1 MLVDMGHLH
10 VHIHKISRSRSCQK
24 LKEEDN
30 RRFSIASALHQ
41 HIKDLPAPAH
51 EFDPSSP
58 AKSNFTRSSSNKIP
72 VRPALPAISTMKFWD
87 KIFRPAMRELQKR
100 EGPCCP
106 LPEYNIRHRSSWE
119 EVEDCLV
126 QARERYDGD
135 LGRRRGR
142 FKDRCRQVADY
153 GHVGVQ
159 AIEFAKDL
167 EYMSVVMG
175 IVKLLVDAAIVA
187 SRVREHA
194 RASLDL
200 RALKRQFA
208 QIEVLL
214 MLHPKDKNIQEAATA
229 LVVDI
234 LEAIEEGIA
243 FFVKPKHRRAMAA
256 IAHGDQYQQRF
267 LNKLES
273 VRVSCEWLK
282 ENGHFSSTYLMIHAF
297 KKLLEDQEANRGT
310 KLALGQAQR
319 MGEFGIAC
327 PRTSHLE
334 LLASRLEGGLD
345 RLEAFGH
352 KLESGVLRALCSI
365 SSSVSHMHGVEG
377 QHQLSL
383 EQEVKG
389 QNHLFRVISEGVL
402 SEVKMLE
409 DESDDESEE
418 VFSD

>member
-175 IVKLLVDAAIVA
+175 IVKLLVDVSMEGGKRSRIHVHKRDDAKWALILQAAIVA

-243 FFVKPKHRRAMAA
+243 FFVKPKR
-256 IAHGDQYQQRF
+256 
-267 LNKLES
+267 
-273 VRVSCEWLK
+273 
-282 ENGHFSSTYLMIHAF
+282 
-297 KKLLEDQEANRGT
+297 
-310 KLALGQAQR
+310 
-319 MGEFGIAC
+319 
-327 PRTSHLE
+327 E
-334 LLASRLEGGLD
+334 LPPP
-345 RLEAFGH
+345 
-352 KLESGVLRALCSI
+352 V
-365 SSSVSHMHGVEG
+365 
-377 QHQLSL
+377 SL
-383 EQEVKG
+383 EKSS
-389 QNHLFRVISEGVL
+389 N
-402 SEVKMLE
+402 
-409 DESDDESEE
+409 
-418 VFSD
+418 

>member
-1 MLVDMGHLH
+1 MLVDMGHLHVH

-30 RRFSIASALHQ
+30 GRFSIASALHQ
-41 HIKDLPAPAH
+41 HVKDLPAPAH

-100 EGPCCP
+100 EGPRCP

-126 QARERYDGD
+126 RARERYDGD

-142 FKDRCRQVADY
+142 FKDRCRRVAADY

-159 AIEFAKDL
+159 AMELAKDL

-194 RASLDL
+194 RTSLGL

-243 FFVKPKHRRAMAA
+243 FFVKPKHRRAIAA
-256 IAHGDQYQQRF
+256 IAHGDYYQQRF

-297 KKLLEDQEANRGT
+297 KKLLE
-310 KLALGQAQR
+310 
-319 MGEFGIAC
+319 GE
-327 PRTSHLE
+327 RHLE

-365 SSSVSHMHGVEG
+365 SSSVSHMHGMEG
-377 QHQLSL
+377 QHQLNL

-389 QNHLFRVISEGVL
+389 QDYLIRVL
-402 SEVKMLE
+402 LEVKMLE
-409 DESDDESEE
+409 DESDDEGEE